1 MKFKVG
7 GYVVDGNGIH
17 KETFLEKHGE
27 TIAKAAAGFFIGG
40 TALNAATKKDN
51 TSSQGAKEKEIDRS

>member
-1 MKFKVG
+1 MG
-7 GYVVDGNGIH
+7 LLDDWTWDGLLPR
-17 KETFLEKHGE
+17 KKTFLEKHGE
-27 TIAKAAAGFFIGG
+27 TIAKAAAGVVIGG